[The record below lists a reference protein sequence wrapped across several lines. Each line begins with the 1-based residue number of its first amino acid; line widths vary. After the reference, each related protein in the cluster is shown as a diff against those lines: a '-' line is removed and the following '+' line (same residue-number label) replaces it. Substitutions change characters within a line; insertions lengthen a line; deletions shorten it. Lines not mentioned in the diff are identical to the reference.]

1 MRIFIGPSGL
11 RAGWRFLIF
20 LAIAFTLILIF
31 GAAAG
36 FIAPRTSSLGLLLN
50 SYVIAAAGLTAL
62 WLMRFIERRP
72 VWDYGFARPNRARN
86 FVIGLI
92 SGIASLSYLMA
103 MLLVAGAAHA
113 GPPALHGPEILGW
126 GLYWAIVFI
135 GVGVGEETV
144 LRSYPLF
151 SLSQGLGF
159 WPAAIIVSVLF
170 GLGHTGNA
178 GEEWIGIANAMLAGL
193 VLAWSV
199 RWTGSLWWAI
209 GYHITWDWGESFFY
223 GVADSG
229 AKSHHHFLSFDPTG
243 AAGWLTGGSVGPEG
257 SVLCIPVL
265 LSLMLIVR
273 FATRR
278 WDNPEMAHPQPIPP
292 PPAPLSIDPALPPAG

>member
-1 MRIFIGPSGL
+1 MWIFIGPAGL
-11 RAGWRFLIF
+11 RAGWRCLIF
-20 LAIAFTLILIF
+20 LAMAVVLIIAF
-31 GAAAG
+31 GAATG
-36 FIAPRTSSLGLLLN
+36 FIAPRTTDLGRILN
-50 SYVIAAAGLTAL
+50 NYVLAAGGLTAL

-72 VWDYGFARPNRARN
+72 VWDHGYASVNRTRN
-86 FVIGLI
+86 FAVGLI
-92 SGIASLSYLMA
+92 SGIVSLSYLMG
-103 MLLVAGAAHA
+103 MLLAAGAAHA
-113 GPPALHGPEILGW
+113 GTPGLNGRGILGW
-126 GLYWAIVFI
+126 GLYWAVIFI
-135 GVGVGEETV
+135 GVGFGEETV

-159 WPAAIIVSVLF
+159 WPAAIILSILF
-170 GLGHTGNA
+170 GLGHTGNS
-178 GEEWIGIANAMLAGL
+178 GEQWIGIANAMLAGV

-229 AKSHHHFLSFDPTG
+229 VKSPHHFLSFDPTN

-257 SVLCIPVL
+257 SVFCIPVL

-273 FATRR
+273 FATPR
-278 WDNPEMAHPQPIPP
+278 WDNPALAAPQPNQPEP
-292 PPAPLSIDPALPPAG
+292 PLSIDPTLPLA